1 MLDALK
7 PFMLSLAPFDQ
18 SDFERAL
25 PYFKTEELRKG
36 DYFSK
41 AGRVSDRLGFVVD
54 GLLRSFYSIKDKET
68 TTFFLTENSVA
79 VALLSFL
86 QNKPAIE
93 NIQAL
98 QDSTL
103 ITVKR
108 KDLETLYQEDWKWQQ
123 AGRVLIENYYIK
135 MEQRS
140 ISLQS
145 QSAHERYTE
154 FFYEFPEVI
163 KTVPLHYI
171 ASFLGISPETLSRV
185 RKIK

>member
-1 MLDALK
+1 MLDILK

-18 SDFERAL
+18 SDFENAL
-25 PYFKTEELRKG
+25 PYFKLEQMQKD

-41 AGRVSDRLGFVVD
+41 AGRISDRLAFVVD
-54 GLLRSFYSIKDKET
+54 GLLRSFYTIKDKDA
-68 TTFFLTENSVA
+68 TTFFLTQGSVA

-86 QNKPAIE
+86 QTKPAIE

-98 QDSTL
+98 KPTTL
-103 ITVKR
+103 ITIKR
-108 KDLETLYQEDWKWQQ
+108 KDLEILYHENWKWQQ
-123 AGRVLIENYYIK
+123 AGRVLIENYYIL

-145 QSAHERYTE
+145 QSAQERYE
-154 FFYEFPEVI
+154 VFMKEFPEI
-163 KTVPLHYI
+163 IQSVPLHYI